1 MRGAKADKPRFTREN
16 VNFHSKKPVKSRFLG
31 LDSRIEIR
39 KGPFFKESA
48 TVESRAEEPAANAA
62 SARNQAFP
70 TRSIMSVA
78 LF

>member
-39 KGPFFKESA
+39 KGPFFKEVSDG
-48 TVESRAEEPAANAA
+48 
-62 SARNQAFP
+62 
-70 TRSIMSVA
+70 
-78 LF
+78 